1 MRLTLKSRVS
11 VYLSELFQLLIYSAL
26 LIFETEAHCYTS
38 SINVPAL
45 SNPKHIELTLDIQKE
60 IISLEQSINQLVTEI
75 EITPPQAPI
84 FLAVLCLASYDLS
97 EMLNVPENKT
107 LYSAYILPSTSYVL
121 LAHSTG
127 S

>member
-1 MRLTLKSRVS
+1 MRLTLNSGVS
-11 VYLSELFQLLIYSAL
+11 VYLSRVSQLLIYSAL

-38 SINVPAL
+38 SISVPAL
-45 SNPKHIELTLDIQKE
+45 SNPKHIELTLNIQKE
-60 IISLEQSINQLVTEI
+60 IVSLEQSINQLVTEI
-75 EITPPQAPI
+75 EIKPPKAPI
-84 FLAVLCLASYDLS
+84 FLAVLCMASYDLS
-97 EMLNVPENKT
+97 EMQNVPENKT